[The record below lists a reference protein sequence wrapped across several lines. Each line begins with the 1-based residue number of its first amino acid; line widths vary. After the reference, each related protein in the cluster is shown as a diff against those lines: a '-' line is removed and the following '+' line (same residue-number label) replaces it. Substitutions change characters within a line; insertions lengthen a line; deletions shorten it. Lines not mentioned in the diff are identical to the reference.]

1 MFNNQSTAT
10 ELDVVEDLSIEDYY
24 HEKAVSNFAQVY
36 TWYLA
41 GMSLGNTSEI
51 HAWFSF
57 KKIDPSAVSLNLVHN
72 AMVKAMLGDDHSI
85 KVFDF
90 PLPIRDYTR
99 RDHHRFQNI
108 MGIEPW
114 VIVLSNAFS
123 IASAFYIIFYIRERV
138 SKAKLLQIS
147 SGLNMWIFW
156 MASFLFDFATYIAMV
171 IITILVLVLCQEQYW
186 STAKDLGPVT
196 LVLVAFGFSMLPLTY
211 ILSFL
216 FSNTSVG
223 FISILLLTT
232 VTGNSNLKIM
242 ASITLDRSTN
252 FSLSQFFFRRESFRH
267 NNATDTRRMG
277 ETVFPNSTTLRAL

>member
-1 MFNNQSTAT
+1 MMNDNFENFRIFDKYKEMFKNQTTAT
-10 ELDVVEDLSIEDYY
+10 ELDVVKDLWIEDYY
-24 HEKAVSNFAQVY
+24 LEKAKKNFSQVY

-41 GMSLGNTSEI
+41 GMSMGNLSGI

-72 AMVKAMLGDDHSI
+72 ALVRAKLGDDHSI

-99 RDHHRFQNI
+99 GDHHRFQNI

-114 VIVLSNAFS
+114 VIVLSNAYS

-147 SGLNMWIFW
+147 SGVNIWIFW
-156 MASFLFDFATYIAMV
+156 IASFLFDFATFIV
-171 IITILVLVLCQEQYW
+171 TIITTTIVLVLCQEQYW
-186 STAKDLGPVT
+186 CTVEDLVPVQ
-196 LVLVAFGFSMLPLTY
+196 LVLLAFGFSMLPLTF

-223 FISILLLTT
+223 FISILLFTT
-232 VTGNSNLKIM
+232 LTGNKNFEIL
-242 ASITLDRSTN
+242 ATITPIRTS
-252 FSLSQFFFRRESFRH
+252 
-267 NNATDTRRMG
+267 
-277 ETVFPNSTTLRAL
+277 V